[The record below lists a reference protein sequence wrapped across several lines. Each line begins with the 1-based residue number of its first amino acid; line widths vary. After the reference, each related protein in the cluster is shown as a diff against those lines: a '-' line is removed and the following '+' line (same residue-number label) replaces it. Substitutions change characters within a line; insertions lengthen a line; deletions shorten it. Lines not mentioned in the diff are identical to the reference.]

1 MFKNDEHIFFFNFI
15 LILVLLILKNI
26 VKDMNIKLL
35 YIQSSFSR
43 TTKYHK
49 AEVFSFINYGDMHIY
64 MWA

>member
-1 MFKNDEHIFFFNFI
+1 
-15 LILVLLILKNI
+15 
-26 VKDMNIKLL
+26 MNIKLL
-35 YIQSSFSR
+35 YIQTSFSR